1 MVVSLIVVVMAGL
14 DASLR
19 PFKGGNV
26 KRLWRTGYRDA
37 GGQGRRSTCGVPARA
52 DICLH
57 APSCAGCFLT
67 PSEDV
72 SEGDRRSLNA
82 PSCAGCFLTRLP
94 RSFLEPDQP
103 VLIHLLVLG
112 AFWRPRARFS

>member
-57 APSCAGCFLT
+57 APSGVGHVLVDDLG
-67 PSEDV
+67 ERQD
-72 SEGDRRSLNA
+72 ERRALM
-82 PSCAGCFLTRLP
+82 
-94 RSFLEPDQP
+94 
-103 VLIHLLVLG
+103 HLVVLG
-112 AFWRPRARFS
+112 AFGP

>member
-1 MVVSLIVVVMAGL
+1 MIVVVMAGL

-37 GGQGRRSTCGVPARA
+37 GGQRRRSARGVPARA

-57 APSCAGCFLT
+57 APSG
-67 PSEDV
+67 
-72 SEGDRRSLNA
+72 
-82 PSCAGCFLTRLP
+82 AGCFLTRAEI
-94 RSFLEPDQP
+94 SLEE
-103 VLIHLLVLG
+103 
-112 AFWRPRARFS
+112 SKKES